1 MEKPGPLPL
10 LLLVDDEPEILVALG
25 DLLEDRY
32 RILST
37 PSPVEALELVRTHP
51 DIAVIVSDQRMPE
64 LTGSQFLARA
74 RSHTEAE
81 AILLTGYADLSAVV
95 AALNDGAISGY
106 ANKPW
111 DAEALIAMIA
121 AAADR
126 FALRQALA
134 FERAAFRG
142 LADGSG
148 DVVTILDDQGRVVR
162 GGVRRDDADP
172 RDLAILAQDRSDDED
187 RHLPKP
193 SGDSWTHIRRIP
205 FAIGPSRY
213 LLKIERDD
221 TARRLAERRH
231 HQSEKLEA
239 LGTLSGGIAHDFN
252 NLLAAIMGNLEL
264 AERRIDDRSRL
275 ERYLGAASEAAGR
288 GSAITRRL
296 LSFSRQRDLAA
307 EVFSPDDAIRAIEEL
322 IVRTAAGR
330 IRVAYDFAPS
340 TWAVRT
346 DVGQFELAIL
356 NLAINARDAMDG
368 SGTVRIGTANI
379 DDAAAFLPDL
389 SGPFVRIS
397 VSDTG
402 SGMDSAVRKRV
413 FEPFFT
419 TKAHGVGTGLGLPMV
434 RAMARAAG
442 GDVTIDSEV
451 GRGTDIHLWLPRV
464 DAAPVLASQ
473 PIPDHVGPLR
483 LMLVE
488 DDAEVRAV
496 VAAQLEGA
504 GHDVT
509 VHDSAVRAVEMLE
522 AGERFDMVLTDYAMP
537 DLSGIDVAARVCAC
551 CPATPVLLITGF
563 AEIGDTQIGVPVLTK
578 PFTGEQLLAAIA
590 QAAAGRTAIPDN
602 VSG

>member
-1 MEKPGPLPL
+1 MDTPGSPPL
-10 LLLVDDEPEILVALG
+10 LLLVDDEPEILVALS

-37 PSPVEALELVRTHP
+37 ASPVEALDLVRAHP
-51 DIAVIVSDQRMPE
+51 NIAVIVSDQRMPE

-74 RSHTEAE
+74 RTTTDAE

-126 FALRQALA
+126 HALRRALA

-148 DVVTILDDQGRVVR
+148 DVVTILDRQGQVVR
-162 GGVRRDDADP
+162 GTPPADGVDP
-172 RDLAILAQDRSDDED
+172 RDVTVVAQDGSDDED
-187 RHLPKP
+187 RHLVQP
-193 SGDSWTHIRRIP
+193 SGDRWTHIRRIP
-205 FAIGPSRY
+205 FAIGAERY

-221 TARRLAERRH
+221 TARRVAERRH

-252 NLLAAIMGNLEL
+252 NLLAAIIGNLEL
-264 AERRIDDRSRL
+264 AERRIDDRDRL
-275 ERYLGAASEAAGR
+275 QRYLGAAGEAAGR

-307 EVFSPDDAIRAIEEL
+307 EIFRPDDVIRSIEEL

-330 IRVAYDFAPS
+330 IRVAYDFAEPA
-340 TWAVRT
+340 WAVRT

-368 SGTVRIGTANI
+368 SGTVRIGTINI
-379 DDAAAFLPDL
+379 DDAAAFLPEFA
-389 SGPFVRIS
+389 GPFVRIS

-402 SGMDSAVRKRV
+402 SGMDSAVRERV

-419 TKAHGVGTGLGLPMV
+419 TKAQGAGTGLGLPMV

-451 GRGTDIHLWLPRV
+451 GHGTSIHLWLPRIE
-464 DAAPVLASQ
+464 AGPVASSQ
-473 PIPDHVGPLR
+473 PSNGPKSPLR

-488 DDAEVRAV
+488 DDPEVRAV
-496 VAAQLEGA
+496 VAAQLEAA
-504 GHDVT
+504 GHSVV
-509 VHDSAVRAVEMLE
+509 VHDSALRAVAMLE
-522 AGERFDMVLTDYAMP
+522 AGDRFDMVLTDYAMP
-537 DLSGIDVAARVCAC
+537 DLSGIDVAARVRAC

-578 PFTGEQLLAAIA
+578 PFTTEQLLSAIA
-590 QAAAGRTAIPDN
+590 LATAATPD
-602 VSG
+602 SASC

>member
-1 MEKPGPLPL
+1 MDTPGSPPL
-10 LLLVDDEPEILVALG
+10 LLLVDDEPEILVALS

-37 PSPVEALELVRTHP
+37 ASPVEALDLVRAHP
-51 DIAVIVSDQRMPE
+51 NIAVIVSDQRMPE

-74 RSHTEAE
+74 RTTTDAE

-126 FALRQALA
+126 HALRRALA

-148 DVVTILDDQGRVVR
+148 DVVTILDRQGQVVR
-162 GGVRRDDADP
+162 GTPPADGVDP
-172 RDLAILAQDRSDDED
+172 RDVTVVAQDGSDDED
-187 RHLPKP
+187 RHLVQP
-193 SGDSWTHIRRIP
+193 SGDRWTHIRRIP
-205 FAIGPSRY
+205 FAIGAERY

-221 TARRLAERRH
+221 TARRVAERRH

-252 NLLAAIMGNLEL
+252 NLLAAIIGNLEL
-264 AERRIDDRSRL
+264 AERRIDDRDRL
-275 ERYLGAASEAAGR
+275 QRYLGAAGEAAGR

-307 EVFSPDDAIRAIEEL
+307 EIFRPDDVIRSIEEL

-330 IRVAYDFAPS
+330 IRVAYDFAEPA
-340 TWAVRT
+340 WAVRT

-368 SGTVRIGTANI
+368 SGTVRIGTINI
-379 DDAAAFLPDL
+379 DDAAAFLPEFA
-389 SGPFVRIS
+389 GPFVRIS

-402 SGMDSAVRKRV
+402 SGMDSAVRERV

-419 TKAHGVGTGLGLPMV
+419 TKAQGAGTGLGLPMV

-451 GRGTDIHLWLPRV
+451 GHGTSIHLWLPRIE
-464 DAAPVLASQ
+464 AGPVASSQ
-473 PIPDHVGPLR
+473 PSNGPKSPLR

-488 DDAEVRAV
+488 DDPEVRAV
-496 VAAQLEGA
+496 VAAQLEAA
-504 GHDVT
+504 GHNVV
-509 VHDSAVRAVEMLE
+509 VHDSALCAVAMLE
-522 AGERFDMVLTDYAMP
+522 AGDRFDMVLTDYAMP
-537 DLSGIDVAARVCAC
+537 DLSGIDVAARVRAC

-578 PFTGEQLLAAIA
+578 PFTTEQLLSAIA
-590 QAAAGRTAIPDN
+590 LATAATPD
-602 VSG
+602 SASC

>member
-1 MEKPGPLPL
+1 MQTSGPLPL

-37 PSPVEALELVRTHP
+37 ASPVDALELVRANP

-74 RSHTEAE
+74 RNHTEAE

-111 DAEALIAMIA
+111 DAEALLAMIA

-148 DVVTILDDQGRVVR
+148 DIVTILDDRGQVVR
-162 GGVRRDDADP
+162 GGPRPGAADP

-187 RHLPKP
+187 RHFVQP

-221 TARRLAERRH
+221 TARRVAERRH

-252 NLLAAIMGNLEL
+252 NLLAAIIGNLEL
-264 AERRIDDRSRL
+264 AERRIDDRDRL
-275 ERYLGAASEAAGR
+275 QRYLGAASEAAGR

-307 EVFSPDDAIRAIEEL
+307 EVFSPDDTIRAIEEL

-330 IRVAYDFAPS
+330 IRVAYDFADP

-368 SGTVRIGTANI
+368 SGTVRIATANI
-379 DDAAAFLPDL
+379 DDAAAFVPDL
-389 SGPFVRIS
+389 TGPFVRIS

-419 TKAHGVGTGLGLPMV
+419 TKAQGVGTGLGLPMV

-451 GRGTDIHLWLPRV
+451 GRGTSIHLWLPRIE
-464 DAAPVLASQ
+464 AAPVAANHTV
-473 PIPDHVGPLR
+473 PDQSTPLR

-504 GHDVT
+504 GHRVT
-509 VHDSAVRAVEMLE
+509 VHDSAVRAVAVLE

-537 DLSGIDVAARVCAC
+537 ELSGIDVAARVKAC
-551 CPATPVLLITGF
+551 CPDTPVLLITGF
-563 AEIGDTQIGVPVLTK
+563 AEIGDSQIGVPVLTK
-578 PFTGEQLLAAIA
+578 PFTSEQLLAAIA
-590 QAAAGRTAIPDN
+590 QASAGRSTISDS

>member
-1 MEKPGPLPL
+1 METPGSPPL
-10 LLLVDDEPEILVALG
+10 LLLVDDEPEILVALS

-37 PSPVEALELVRTHP
+37 ASPVEALDLVRAHP

-74 RSHTEAE
+74 RTTTDAE

-126 FALRQALA
+126 HALRRALA

-148 DVVTILDDQGRVVR
+148 DLVTILDRQGNVVR
-162 GGVRRDDADP
+162 GTPPAEGVDP
-172 RDLAILAQDRSDDED
+172 RDVTVVAQDGSDDED
-187 RHLPKP
+187 RHLVQP
-193 SGDSWTHIRRIP
+193 SGDRWTHIRRIP
-205 FAIGPSRY
+205 FAIGAERY

-252 NLLAAIMGNLEL
+252 NLLAAIIGNLEL
-264 AERRIDDRSRL
+264 AERRIDDRDRL
-275 ERYLGAASEAAGR
+275 QRYLGAAGEAAGR

-307 EVFSPDDAIRAIEEL
+307 EIFRPDDVIRSIEEL

-330 IRVAYDFAPS
+330 IRVAYDFAEPA
-340 TWAVRT
+340 WAVRT

-368 SGTVRIGTANI
+368 SGTVRIGTINI
-379 DDAAAFLPDL
+379 DDAAAFLPEFA
-389 SGPFVRIS
+389 GPFVRIS

-402 SGMDSAVRKRV
+402 SGMDSAVRERV

-419 TKAHGVGTGLGLPMV
+419 TKAQGAGTGLGLPMV

-451 GRGTDIHLWLPRV
+451 GHGTSIHLWLPRIE
-464 DAAPVLASQ
+464 AGPVACSQ
-473 PIPDHVGPLR
+473 PANGPTCPLR

-488 DDAEVRAV
+488 DDPEVRAV
-496 VAAQLEGA
+496 VAAQLEAA
-504 GHDVT
+504 GHSVV
-509 VHDSAVRAVEMLE
+509 VHDSALRAVAMLE
-522 AGERFDMVLTDYAMP
+522 AGDRFDMVLTDYAMP
-537 DLSGIDVAARVCAC
+537 DLSGIDVAARVRAC

-578 PFTGEQLLAAIA
+578 PFTTEQLLSAIA
-590 QAAAGRTAIPDN
+590 LATAVTPD
-602 VSG
+602 SASC

>member
-1 MEKPGPLPL
+1 MEMSGSLPL

-37 PSPVEALELVRTHP
+37 ASPVEALELVRTHP

-64 LTGSQFLARA
+64 LTGSQFLARV
-74 RSHTEAE
+74 RRQTNAE
-81 AILLTGYADLSAVV
+81 AILLTGYADLTAVV
-95 AALNDGAISGY
+95 TALNDGAISGY

-134 FERAAFRG
+134 FERAAFRA

-148 DVVTILDDQGRVVR
+148 DIVTILDRDGQVVR
-162 GGVRRDDADP
+162 GTAPPEGIDP
-172 RDLAILAQDRSDDED
+172 RDLAIVAQDDSDSED
-187 RHLPKP
+187 RQLPQP
-193 SGDSWTHIRRIP
+193 SGDRWTHITRIP
-205 FAIGPSRY
+205 FAIGTQRY

-221 TARRLAERRH
+221 TYRRLAERRH

-252 NLLAAIMGNLEL
+252 NLLAAIIGNLEL
-264 AERRIDDRSRL
+264 AERRIDDRDRL
-275 ERYLGAASEAAGR
+275 RRYLGAATEAAGR

-307 EVFSPDDAIRAIEEL
+307 EIFRPDDVIQSIEEL

-330 IRVAYDFAPS
+330 IGVAYDFAEPA
-340 TWAVRT
+340 WVVRT

-379 DDAAAFLPDL
+379 AEAAAFLPDFA
-389 SGPFVRIS
+389 GPFVRIS

-402 SGMDSAVRKRV
+402 SGMDSAVRERV

-419 TKAHGVGTGLGLPMV
+419 TKAQGAGTGLGLPMV

-442 GDVTIDSEV
+442 GEVTIDSEV
-451 GRGTDIHLWLPRV
+451 GRGTSIHLWLPRINAGPIAV
-464 DAAPVLASQ
+464 SPPASDRIT
-473 PIPDHVGPLR
+473 PRR

-488 DDAEVRAV
+488 DDPEVRAV
-496 VAAQLEGA
+496 VAAQLEAA
-504 GHDVT
+504 GHSVV
-509 VHDSAVRAVEMLE
+509 VHDSATRAVAVLE

-537 DLSGIDVAARVCAC
+537 DMSGIDVAARVRAC
-551 CPATPVLLITGF
+551 CPDTPVLLITGF

-578 PFTGEQLLAAIA
+578 PFTSEQLLGAIA
-590 QAAAGRTAIPDN
+590 LATAIPDS

>member
-1 MEKPGPLPL
+1 MDTPGSPPL
-10 LLLVDDEPEILVALG
+10 LLLVDDEPEILVALS

-37 PSPVEALELVRTHP
+37 PSPVEALDLVRAHP

-74 RSHTEAE
+74 RTTTDAE

-126 FALRQALA
+126 HALRRALA

-148 DVVTILDDQGRVVR
+148 DVVTILDRQGQVVR
-162 GGVRRDDADP
+162 GTPPADGVDP
-172 RDLAILAQDRSDDED
+172 RDVTVVAQDGSDDED
-187 RHLPKP
+187 RHLVQP
-193 SGDSWTHIRRIP
+193 SGDRWTHIRRIP
-205 FAIGPSRY
+205 FAIGAERY

-221 TARRLAERRH
+221 TARRVAERRH

-252 NLLAAIMGNLEL
+252 NLLAAIIGNLEL
-264 AERRIDDRSRL
+264 AERRIDDRDRL
-275 ERYLGAASEAAGR
+275 QRYLGAAGEAAGR

-307 EVFSPDDAIRAIEEL
+307 EIFRPDDVIRSIEEL

-330 IRVAYDFAPS
+330 IRVAYDFAEPA
-340 TWAVRT
+340 WAVRT

-368 SGTVRIGTANI
+368 SGTVRIGTINI
-379 DDAAAFLPDL
+379 DDAAAFLPEFA
-389 SGPFVRIS
+389 GPFVRIS

-402 SGMDSAVRKRV
+402 SGMDSAVRERV

-419 TKAHGVGTGLGLPMV
+419 TKAQGAGTGLGLPMV

-451 GRGTDIHLWLPRV
+451 GHGTSIHLWLPRIE
-464 DAAPVLASQ
+464 AGPVASSQ
-473 PIPDHVGPLR
+473 PANGPTCPLR

-488 DDAEVRAV
+488 DDPEVRAV
-496 VAAQLEGA
+496 VAAQLEAA
-504 GHDVT
+504 GHNVV
-509 VHDSAVRAVEMLE
+509 VHDSALRAVAMLE
-522 AGERFDMVLTDYAMP
+522 AGDRFDMVLTDYAMP
-537 DLSGIDVAARVCAC
+537 DLSGIDVAARVRAC

-578 PFTGEQLLAAIA
+578 PFTTEQLLSAIA
-590 QAAAGRTAIPDN
+590 LATAATPD
-602 VSG
+602 SASC